1 MLITPHQC
9 SRVFYPVKVCPQ
21 HLPLNRISGA
31 VPLGSQA
38 LRPLLVRFICLES
51 GGLGSC
57 ILATLSRLATYALM
71 HLLNGH
77 EREAS

>member
-1 MLITPHQC
+1 MRP
-9 SRVFYPVKVCPQ
+9 RP
-21 HLPLNRISGA
+21 LPLNRISGA

-71 HLLNGH
+71 QLLNGH
-77 EREAS
+77 GREAS

>member
-1 MLITPHQC
+1 MRP
-9 SRVFYPVKVCPQ
+9 RP
-21 HLPLNRISGA
+21 LPLNRISGA
-31 VPLGSQA
+31 VPLGSQV